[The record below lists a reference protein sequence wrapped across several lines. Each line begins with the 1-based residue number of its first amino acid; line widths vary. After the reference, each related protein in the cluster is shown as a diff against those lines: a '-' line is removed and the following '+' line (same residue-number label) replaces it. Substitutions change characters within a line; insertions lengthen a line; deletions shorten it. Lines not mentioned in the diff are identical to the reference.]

1 MTKKQ
6 IIEEACE
13 SFKVLID
20 FFDSKKEFSSDKFCN
35 EFKKDIMNNKFK
47 KKNK

>member
-1 MTKKQ
+1 MTKNQ
-6 IIEEACE
+6 IIKEDCK
-13 SFKVLID
+13 SLKFLID